1 MAEAALYVRWGR
13 PVRGREKRALDVFGE
28 TANFFGEREAD
39 GTIEGFEPVLLN
51 PHGGDLQGFF
61 LVRGSADG
69 VARMAASEEFQQIV
83 VRAGMIVEDLGGI
96 QAWTDDAVTRQL
108 GWFAEAAGEFG

>member
-1 MAEAALYVRWGR
+1 MAEAAIFVGWGA

-28 TANFFGEREAD
+28 TASFFGERQAD

-51 PHGGDLQGFF
+51 PHGGELQGFF

-69 VARMAASEEFQQIV
+69 VARMAGSEEFQQLI
-83 VRAGMIVEDLGGI
+83 VRAGMIVENLGVV
-96 QAWTDDAVTRQL
+96 QAWTDDAVYRQL
-108 GWFAEAAGEFG
+108 GWFGEAADEFG